1 MAEVKITEMTA
12 DSSVTGVEILPVS
25 DAGSPKRVTID
36 QIKQFVI
43 DSVEAVAAG
52 TAVTGADSVFILQS
66 GALKPV
72 DIDVVAQHVIDTVW
86 GKAAEATPADG
97 DKLALKD
104 DGGIEKT
111 VLLSVLASYILA
123 EIESDLL
130 DISSLA
136 DGSGTIAAANKMLV
150 VDGTTPKRVTIT
162 NLSTLIYASLKA
174 YVTALG
180 AVTVSASSDVFY
192 CVQGGVEKKVTLAEI
207 VTLLGDPPAA
217 PATTTLNGI
226 PQWSNVTGDLK
237 DGLTLATTV
246 GTPGGDTIV
255 PSEQAVREALSS
267 LINDQADI
275 GAAIVD
281 ADTFL
286 IDDGGAGTQKK
297 SAVSRLWTY
306 ITGQIQGLSA
316 KTAAVAADILTIQD
330 SEASSALKELTLA
343 NLKVHLDTVG
353 TYEEIWIPAG
363 AMTPNATAPAAADI
377 YEYATNDMTH
387 DTLLFDGIAQDEYAE
402 FNVVMPS
409 SWNRGTIKAKVFWA
423 PGHADAN
430 VDEWVLF
437 TLAAG
442 AFSNDDALDAV
453 LGTAQDMAD
462 RVIADDDLHITAASA
477 AITVGGTP
485 ALGDL
490 IHFKLRRDYDY
501 TGGGT
506 AMDVDARVFGAL
518 IQYQKTQSVA
528 AW

>member
-1 MAEVKITEMTA
+1 MAEVKITEMAA

-25 DAGSPKRVTID
+25 DGGSPKRVTVD

-43 DSVEAVAAG
+43 DAVEAIAAG
-52 TAVTGADSVFILQS
+52 TAVTGSDSVFILQS

-86 GKAAEATPADG
+86 GKAAEASPADN

-104 DGGIEKT
+104 DGGVEKT
-111 VLLSVLASYILA
+111 VLLSVLAAYILA
-123 EIESDLL
+123 EIENDLL
-130 DISSLA
+130 DISSLS
-136 DGSGTIAAANKMLV
+136 DGSGALAGADKMLV
-150 VDGTTPKRVTIT
+150 VQGTTPKRVTVT

-174 YVTALG
+174 YVTALA
-180 AVTVSASSDVFY
+180 AVTVSAASDVFY
-192 CVQGGVEKKVTLAEI
+192 CVQGGVEKKVTLTEI
-207 VTLLGDPPAA
+207 ATYLGDPPSA
-217 PATTTLNGI
+217 PGSTTLNGI

-246 GTPGGDTIV
+246 STPGGDSVV
-255 PSEQAVREALSS
+255 PSEQAVREALDAI
-267 LINDQADI
+267 INSQSDI

-286 IDDGGAGTQKK
+286 IDDGAAGTQRK
-297 SAVSRLWTY
+297 SEVSRLWTY
-306 ITGQIQGLSA
+306 ITGKIQGLDA

-330 SEASSALKELTLA
+330 SEASNALKELTLA

-353 TYEEIWIPAG
+353 TYDEIWIPAG
-363 AMTPNATAPAAADI
+363 AMTPSVTAGAAADTK
-377 YEYATNDMTH
+377 EYGTNDMTH
-387 DTLLFDGIAQDEYAE
+387 DTLLFDGSAADEYAE
-402 FNVVMPS
+402 FNVVMPA
-409 SWNRGTIKAKVFWA
+409 SWDRSTIKAKTFWA

-430 VDEWVLF
+430 VGEYVLF

-462 RVIADDDLHITAASA
+462 QVIADDDLHVTAASA

-490 IHFKLRRDYDY
+490 IHFKLRRDFDY

-506 AMDVDARVFGAL
+506 AMDVDARVFGVL
-518 IQYQKTQSVA
+518 IQYRKTQSVA